1 MADMAGVV
9 DGMRAAPAGRLMGW
23 RLWLVG
29 AGQHRGLGCR
39 RSRRRVRERDHGRD
53 WRHRR
58 ELGDARG
65 GVRGGH
71 RAGAR
76 AVAASARARSGNEDV
91 APGMTVHWRTAQA
104 RHIGRLGAR
113 LLVAPSLLLATA
125 MAPSASAQQGADAS
139 TVREAPATQGHN
151 EVDRFM
157 KSVFDNR
164 DETWQ
169 RLGDFIL
176 RETNTFEPEAP
187 AGIPLSGYRRDSR
200 PRTVTQLDRQ
210 DAVATAIEQS
220 WSAQVSEPLRQR
232 IAADANLLG
241 DDVAAVTL
249 NTGAILEDLGGV
261 EQVGFGTAVTR
272 TADLL
277 VMRDAGRLTATE
289 VGRAMRRPLASLVDW
304 IDLARPDEL
313 ARLDELR
320 RRLETGS
327 GVEETGDGGDMDGT
341 VLLDTNRLEPRFVVE
356 SSYFWHQFTFEPG
369 SYYFAGRDTVAG
381 REVLRIEYYPTD
393 SFDEEYDAKINR
405 GFNKTSTITFW
416 IDPEVH
422 QIVRHTLDN
431 SGLDFLPLRWLLRV
445 DGLEASTEM
454 APVGDVWLPSRV
466 TASGSVTTALGEF
479 QVSFTTEF
487 FDYRE
492 AETSSRLIGPRS
504 PR

>member
-1 MADMAGVV
+1 M
-9 DGMRAAPAGRLMGW
+9 
-23 RLWLVG
+23 
-29 AGQHRGLGCR
+29 
-39 RSRRRVRERDHGRD
+39 
-53 WRHRR
+53 
-58 ELGDARG
+58 
-65 GVRGGH
+65 
-71 RAGAR
+71 
-76 AVAASARARSGNEDV
+76 
-91 APGMTVHWRTAQA
+91 
-104 RHIGRLGAR
+104 
-113 LLVAPSLLLATA
+113 
-125 MAPSASAQQGADAS
+125 
-139 TVREAPATQGHN
+139 REAPATQGHN
-151 EVDRFM
+151 EVDRLM
-157 KSVFDNR
+157 KRVFDSR
-164 DETWQ
+164 DATWQ
-169 RLGDFIL
+169 QLGDFIL
-176 RETNTFEPEAP
+176 RETYTFEPEAP
-187 AGIPLSGYRRDSR
+187 AGIPISGFRREYEWYVSDGVAVRSPVRFDGVDIDEERRRDYEEEWLREEQRRRRRRDSR
-200 PRTVTQLDRQ
+200 PRTVTQLDRE

-220 WSAQVSEPLRQR
+220 WSAQVSEPL
-232 IAADANLLG
+232 
-241 DDVAAVTL
+241 
-249 NTGAILEDLGGV
+249 
-261 EQVGFGTAVTR
+261 
-272 TADLL
+272 
-277 VMRDAGRLTATE
+277 
-289 VGRAMRRPLASLVDW
+289 ASLVDGTE
-304 IDLARPDEL
+304 LARPDEL

-416 IDPEVH
+416 IDPEAH

>member
-1 MADMAGVV
+1 
-9 DGMRAAPAGRLMGW
+9 
-23 RLWLVG
+23 
-29 AGQHRGLGCR
+29 
-39 RSRRRVRERDHGRD
+39 
-53 WRHRR
+53 
-58 ELGDARG
+58 
-65 GVRGGH
+65 
-71 RAGAR
+71 
-76 AVAASARARSGNEDV
+76 
-91 APGMTVHWRTAQA
+91 
-104 RHIGRLGAR
+104 
-113 LLVAPSLLLATA
+113 

>member
-1 MADMAGVV
+1 M
-9 DGMRAAPAGRLMGW
+9 
-23 RLWLVG
+23 VG
-29 AGQHRGLGCR
+29 DDHPRG
-39 RSRRRVRERDHGRD
+39 
-53 WRHRR
+53 
-58 ELGDARG
+58 RG
-65 GVRGGH
+65 G
-71 RAGAR
+71 
-76 AVAASARARSGNEDV
+76 NEEV
-91 APGMTVHWRTAQA
+91 APGMHENWLMTQAQQV
-104 RHIGRLGAR
+104 GRLGAR
-113 LLVAPSLLLATA
+113 FLVAPSLVLATVT
-125 MAPSASAQQGADAS
+125 APSASAQPRADAS

-151 EVDRFM
+151 EVDRLM
-157 KSVFDNR
+157 KRVFDSR
-164 DETWQ
+164 DATWQ
-169 RLGDFIL
+169 QLGDFIL
-176 RETNTFEPEAP
+176 RETYTFEPEAP
-187 AGIPLSGYRRDSR
+187 AGIPISGFRREYEWYVSDGVAVRSPVRFDGVDIDEERRRDYEEEWLREEQRRRRRRDSR
-200 PRTVTQLDRQ
+200 PRTVTQLDRE

-416 IDPEVH
+416 IDPEAH

-431 SGLDFLPLRWLLRV
+431 SGLDFLPLRWLLRI